1 MNLHLFLPQ
10 VQVAVDERTVDTHL
24 LVQIAGGRALCAAA
38 EHLLDDA
45 LWRVSTALN
54 GRIKRFYTTHIFRS
68 MARLDVPTWD
78 DPVVASHI
86 EAVQPRDSTT
96 IAWAAITA
104 IVQTGSTFLRLFAQ
118 TAVLMSVLREQKGG
132 FLISMLSFA
141 GDAVT
146 YFSISLDG
154 GIGPGK
160 NRRLLTSSSPPEVDL
175 SLGRYRAR

>member
-1 MNLHLFLPQ
+1 
-10 VQVAVDERTVDTHL
+10 
-24 LVQIAGGRALCAAA
+24 
-38 EHLLDDA
+38 
-45 LWRVSTALN
+45 
-54 GRIKRFYTTHIFRS
+54 

-86 EAVQPRDSTT
+86 EAVLPRDSTT

-104 IVQTGSTFLRLFAQ
+104 IVQTGSTFLRLFSQ

-141 GDAVT
+141 SDAVT
-146 YFSISLDG
+146 YFNISLDG

-160 NRRLLTSSSPPEVDL
+160 NRRLLTPLSSP
-175 SLGRYRAR
+175 

>member
-1 MNLHLFLPQ
+1 MIPSQ
-10 VQVAVDERTVDTHL
+10 VQVAVDKRTVDTHL
-24 LVQIAGGRALCAAA
+24 LVQIAGGRVLCAAA

-68 MARLDVPTWD
+68 MARLDVPTSE

-86 EAVQPRDSTT
+86 EAVLPRDSTT

-104 IVQTGSTFLRLFAQ
+104 IVQTGSTFLRLFSQ
-118 TAVLMSVLREQKGG
+118 TAVLMGVLREQKGG
-132 FLISMLSFA
+132 FMISMLSFA
-141 GDAVT
+141 SDAVT
-146 YFSISLDG
+146 YLNISLDG

-160 NRRLLTSSSPPEVDL
+160 NRHHLAPLSPP
-175 SLGRYRAR
+175 